1 MSESASSIAI
11 DGEAAT
17 KALESL
23 RKFAEAPR
31 KGKTAAEKAS
41 GDAIRLVF
49 GLKDKEEYKSG
60 EMVMINL
67 KYALESAD
75 DEYEIVFITKGD
87 ASKLRNQLDKVRHLT
102 TVSLLL
108 SCHA

>member
-31 KGKTAAEKAS
+31 KGKTAVEKAS

-60 EMVMINL
+60 EKVMINL

-75 DEYEIVFITKGD
+75 DEYRSYSSRKAMHPSYEINSTRFAT
-87 ASKLRNQLDKVRHLT
+87 
-102 TVSLLL
+102 
-108 SCHA
+108 